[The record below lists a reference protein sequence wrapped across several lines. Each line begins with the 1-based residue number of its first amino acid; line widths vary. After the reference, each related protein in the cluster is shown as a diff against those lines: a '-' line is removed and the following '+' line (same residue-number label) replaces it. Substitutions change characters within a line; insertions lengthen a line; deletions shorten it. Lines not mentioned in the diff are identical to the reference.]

1 LTLMLVMTVGSTFNR
16 SHYATRRL
24 LRIKL
29 AQCHERPLM
38 DTYKIVRMFFRS
50 GVRNRTIETRLS
62 LEEAQAHCKQPNT
75 SSSTATSDIA
85 YARTQK
91 YGPWF
96 DGYEKE

>member
-1 LTLMLVMTVGSTFNR
+1 
-16 SHYATRRL
+16 
-24 LRIKL
+24 
-29 AQCHERPLM
+29 M
-38 DTYKIVRMFFRS
+38 DTYNIKRMYFRS
-50 GVRNRTIETRLS
+50 GVSNRIVARGLS

-75 SSSTATSDIA
+75 SSSTATSAIA